1 MRAALALSAVLL
13 LAACA
18 TERGPTAGL
27 LQSPRLSPAQERGRA
42 FAVRRC
48 AGCHTIGQDG
58 GGAQE
63 GPAFRA
69 LAFRYNP
76 LALQRR
82 FAEVSEHGF
91 DMMPPVSIT
100 RTEAEDL
107 LAYMATLQGP

>member
-1 MRAALALSAVLL
+1 MRAALGLSAVLV

-18 TERGPTAGL
+18 TERGPAAGL
-27 LQSPRLSPAQERGRA
+27 LDSPRLSPAQERGRA

-48 AGCHTIGQDG
+48 AGCHTVGQDG

-69 LAFRYNP
+69 LAFRYNA

-82 FAEVSEHGF
+82 FAEVSEHGSG
-91 DMMPPVSIT
+91 MMPPVSISHAQ
-100 RTEAEDL
+100 AEDL